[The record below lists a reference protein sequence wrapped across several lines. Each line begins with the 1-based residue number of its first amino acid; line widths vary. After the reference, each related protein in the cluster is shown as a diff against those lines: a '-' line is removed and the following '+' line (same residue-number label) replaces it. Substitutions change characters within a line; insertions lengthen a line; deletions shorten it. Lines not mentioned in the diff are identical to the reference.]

1 MQLDT
6 KRKAEES
13 TDLVPVDKKPKND
26 VSVLPNK
33 TSKTPSR
40 SSSLFAPIMLLTGH
54 ESEIFCCKF
63 NPEGDVIASG
73 GNDRVI
79 FLWATFGE
87 CDNLH
92 TMRGHSGAIT
102 ELKFST
108 DGERIYTSSVDKTV
122 AIWDI
127 NVGDRIKK
135 LKGHA
140 GFINTL
146 DVARRG
152 PTMICTGSDDGTIK
166 LWDTRSKTPSS
177 SYQNVYQVTA
187 VQFNDTAEQIL
198 TGGIDNDIKVWDL
211 RKNDVLYRMR
221 GHTDTI
227 TGMSLSPDGSY
238 ILTNAMDNTVRIWD
252 IRPYAPQERCVKLIS
267 GHQHTFEKNLL
278 HCCWSP
284 DGSKISAGS
293 GDRFVYIW
301 DTTSRRIL
309 YKLPGHAGSV
319 NETVFHPTEPIIM
332 SCSSDKK
339 IYLGEIE

>member
-1 MQLDT
+1 M
-6 KRKAEES
+6 
-13 TDLVPVDKKPKND
+13 
-26 VSVLPNK
+26 
-33 TSKTPSR
+33 
-40 SSSLFAPIMLLTGH
+40 G
-54 ESEIFCCKF
+54 
-63 NPEGDVIASG
+63 
-73 GNDRVI
+73 
-79 FLWATFGE
+79 
-87 CDNLH
+87 
-92 TMRGHSGAIT
+92 
-102 ELKFST
+102 
-108 DGERIYTSSVDKTV
+108 
-122 AIWDI
+122 
-127 NVGDRIKK
+127 
-135 LKGHA
+135 GHA

-152 PTMICTGSDDGTIK
+152 PTVICTGSDDGTTK
-166 LWDTRSKTPSS
+166 LWDTRSKTPVSS
-177 SYQNVYQVTA
+177 FQNVYQVTA

-198 TGGIDNDIKVWDL
+198 TGGIDNDVKVWDL

-227 TGMSLSPDGSY
+227 TGMQLSPDGSY

-252 IRPYAPQERCVKLIS
+252 VRPYAPQERCVKLIS

-319 NETVFHPTEPIIM
+319 NETCFHPLEPIVL